1 MSRSAI
7 ATDRAS
13 PAFMEA
19 GAPESQNLPAT
30 QPAWDPYDVWLTR
43 VQQPRERAARS
54 RRDDAPAA
62 PRQGWMIRV

>member
-13 PAFMEA
+13 PAVIEA
-19 GAPESQNLPAT
+19 GAPESQDLPVA
-30 QPAWDPYDVWLTR
+30 QPAWDPYDVWLKR

-54 RRDDAPAA
+54 RRDDAPSV
-62 PRQGWMIRV
+62 PHQGWMIRV